1 MYVAPT
7 RGEHARPELTIRGEM
22 IERVHELVYPGSIIG
37 DTYTLGMAEDVQ
49 RRVKEA
55 SKMFGRMKAIWKSR
69 KLSRSVGRRLLITY
83 VGSVLLY
90 GSENWDLTQA
100 ASRALNKFWYRCIR
114 SILGITWERVRM
126 EYITNERAARRLGVR
141 CV

>member
-1 MYVAPT
+1 
-7 RGEHARPELTIRGEM
+7 
-22 IERVHELVYPGSIIG
+22 
-37 DTYTLGMAEDVQ
+37 
-49 RRVKEA
+49 
-55 SKMFGRMKAIWKSR
+55 MFGRMKAIWKSR

-90 GSENWDLTQA
+90 GSENWALTQA

-126 EYITNERAARRLGVR
+126 EHITNERAARRLGVR